1 MKYLS
6 AIENFWKINQT
17 QSLGSTAIA
26 MYFFLLKVW
35 EDNKQKDFKLSD
47 IQLAKNIEVARQT
60 IKPTRN
66 KLSESG
72 LIIFNAKNGS
82 ACRYSILENP
92 QNHFIPKEKV
102 RKRIRVKSNVPQK
115 EKILDDD
122 LYKIPIPN
130 SIKEEELFYND
141 KIPSIE
147 EFLDF
152 AKNLQSYNENLD
164 YLIEEKYKIW
174 KENSWKNA
182 YGRPIANWKTL
193 LKSSMPY
200 LKNASISSPEKPK
213 IPIVERPK
221 IP

>member
-6 AIENFWKINQT
+6 AIENFWKINQK

-26 MYFFLLKVW
+26 MYLYLLKIW
-35 EDNKQKDFKLSD
+35 EENGQKDFKLSD

-72 LIIFNAKNGS
+72 LINFNAKNGS
-82 ACRYSILENP
+82 ACSYSILENT

-102 RKRIRVKSNVPQK
+102 RKKIRVKNSIPKK
-115 EKILDDD
+115 EEILGDDFN
-122 LYKIPIPN
+122 KIPILN
-130 SIKEEELFYND
+130 SNKEELFHHE
-141 KIPSIE
+141 IPSLE

-152 AKNLQSYNENLD
+152 AKSLDSYNENLD

-200 LKNASISSPEKPK
+200 LKNATISSREKPK

-221 IP
+221 IQ